1 MKRMILFLLCIISSM
16 IFFVNN
22 VNAEC
27 SYQERK
33 ELLDKA
39 KNLEIFFE
47 PNVNDKYF
55 TFNMYNLD
63 NDLYVIISN
72 DKSDDIKE
80 VYSYDMEDNRYSFI
94 DYNVDDLIVYTVK
107 IYSNKS
113 GCYSNNVTSKR
124 VVKKIINKFYYD
136 DICKGIEDY
145 FYCKPLLNSKFSISE
160 DEVISNINEYREKS
174 SIKET
179 EDINKK
185 FGMEDLIELIR
196 KYWYILGG
204 ILIIAVIIFI
214 IVEINKKRGELIW

>member
-174 SIKET
+174 SVRET

-214 IVEINKKRGELIW
+214 IVKINKKRGELI

>member
-1 MKRMILFLLCIISSM
+1 MKRMILFVLCIISSM
-16 IFFVNN
+16 IFFINN

-55 TFNMYNLD
+55 TFNLYNLD

-214 IVEINKKRGELIW
+214 IVKINKKRGELI

>member
-214 IVEINKKRGELIW
+214 IVEINKKRGELI

>member
-214 IVEINKKRGELIW
+214 IVKINKKRGELI

>member
-1 MKRMILFLLCIISSM
+1 MKRMILFVLCIISSM
-16 IFFVNN
+16 IFFINN

-124 VVKKIINKFYYD
+124 VVKKIINKFYDD

-145 FYCKPLLNSKFSISE
+145 FYCKPLLNSKFSIS
-160 DEVISNINEYREKS
+160 DNKVISNINEYREKS

-185 FGMEDLIELIR
+185 FGMDDLIELIR

-204 ILIIAVIIFI
+204 ILIIGIIIFI
-214 IVEINKKRGELIW
+214 IVKINKKRGELI

>member
-1 MKRMILFLLCIISSM
+1 MKKMILFVLCIISSM
-16 IFFVNN
+16 IFFINN

-27 SYQERK
+27 SYQDRK

-55 TFNMYNLD
+55 TFNLYNLD

-124 VVKKIINKFYYD
+124 VVKKIINKFYDD

-145 FYCKPLLNSKFSISE
+145 FYCKPLLNSKFSIS
-160 DEVISNINEYREKS
+160 DNKVISNINEYREKS

-179 EDINKK
+179 EDVNKK
-185 FGMEDLIELIR
+185 FGMDDLIELIK

-214 IVEINKKRGELIW
+214 IVKINKKRGELI

>member
-1 MKRMILFLLCIISSM
+1 MKKMILFVLCIISSM
-16 IFFVNN
+16 IFFINN

-55 TFNMYNLD
+55 TFNLYNLD

-124 VVKKIINKFYYD
+124 VVKKIINKFYDD

-145 FYCKPLLNSKFSISE
+145 FYCKPLLNSKFSIS
-160 DEVISNINEYREKS
+160 DNKVISNIIEYREKS

-179 EDINKK
+179 EDVNKK
-185 FGMEDLIELIR
+185 FGMDDLIELIK

-214 IVEINKKRGELIW
+214 IVKINKKRGELI

>member
-1 MKRMILFLLCIISSM
+1 MKKMILFVLCIISSM
-16 IFFVNN
+16 IFFINN

-55 TFNMYNLD
+55 TFNLYNLD

-124 VVKKIINKFYYD
+124 VVKKIINKFYDD

-145 FYCKPLLNSKFSISE
+145 FYCKPLLNSKFSIS
-160 DEVISNINEYREKS
+160 DNKFISNINEYREKS

-179 EDINKK
+179 EDVNKK
-185 FGMEDLIELIR
+185 FGMDDLIELIK

-214 IVEINKKRGELIW
+214 IVKINKKRGELI

>member
-1 MKRMILFLLCIISSM
+1 MKRMILFVFCIIGSM

-39 KNLEIFFE
+39 KNLEMFFE

-63 NDLYVIISN
+63 NDLYVIIFN

-80 VYSYDMEDNRYSFI
+80 VHSYDLKDNKYSFVEN
-94 DYNVDDLIVYTVK
+94 NVDDIIVYTVK
-107 IYSNKS
+107 IYASKS

-124 VVKKIINKFYYD
+124 VVKKIINKFYGD

-145 FYCKPLLNSKFSISE
+145 FYCKPLLDSKFSIS
-160 DEVISNINEYREKS
+160 DSKVISNINEYREKS

-179 EDINKK
+179 EDVNKK
-185 FGMEDLIELIR
+185 FGMDDLLEFMK
-196 KYWYILGG
+196 KYWYVFVS
-204 ILIIAVIIFI
+204 ILIIGIVIFI
-214 IVEINKKRGELIW
+214 IVKINKKRGELV